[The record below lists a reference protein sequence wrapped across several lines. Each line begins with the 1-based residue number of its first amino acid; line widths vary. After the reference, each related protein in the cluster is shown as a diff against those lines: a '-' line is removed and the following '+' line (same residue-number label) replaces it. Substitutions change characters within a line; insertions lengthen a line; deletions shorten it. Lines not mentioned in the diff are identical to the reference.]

1 MHARQRLGLSSTR
14 LASALALALALGLGL
29 GLGACSS
36 VPLGGAPAP
45 EPSVPGAVPPAAPLP
60 TLATE
65 QKRLGDLFADT
76 PVAVQRTAD
85 GRLRLH
91 VPLRYSF
98 DAGRAAVK
106 PPLAALLDR
115 LATGL
120 RQQPGFG
127 VRINASGDA
136 RAAAATQLARERA
149 AAMRDYLIAKGTPA
163 NRFVES
169 GGLDEGV
176 ELLISERAR

>member
-1 MHARQRLGLSSTR
+1 MHPRHRLGLPAT
-14 LASALALALALGLGL
+14 LLALTLA
-29 GLGACSS
+29 LGACSS
-36 VPLGGAPAP
+36 VPLGGPRSP
-45 EPSVPGAVPPAAPLP
+45 GPSAPGAPPPPAPLP

-76 PVAVQRTAD
+76 PVAVERMAD

-120 RQQPGFG
+120 RLQPGFA

-136 RAAAATQLARERA
+136 RGAGTTQLARERA
-149 AAMRDYLIAKGTPA
+149 AAARDYLVLKGAPVT
-163 NRFVES
+163 RFSEA
-169 GGLDEGV
+169 GGLDEGI
-176 ELLISERAR
+176 ELLISERTR

>member
-1 MHARQRLGLSSTR
+1 MQPLLRHGLPIPL
-14 LASALALALALGLGL
+14 LALLLAIALA
-29 GLGACSS
+29 LGACSS
-36 VPLGGAPAP
+36 VPLATAPVASTPGAP
-45 EPSVPGAVPPAAPLP
+45 PPPAPLP

-65 QKRLGDLFADT
+65 QKRLSDLFAGT
-76 PVAVQRTAD
+76 PVVVERTDD
-85 GRLRLH
+85 GRLRLQ

-115 LATGL
+115 MAPSL
-120 RQQPGFG
+120 RQQAGFS

-136 RAAAATQLARERA
+136 RGAGATQLARERA
-149 AAMRDYLIAKGTPA
+149 AATRDYLILKGAPA
-163 NRFVES
+163 SRFGEA

-176 ELLISERAR
+176 ELLVSERAR

>member
-1 MHARQRLGLSSTR
+1 MHLDPRPRPSSPR
-14 LASALALALALGLGL
+14 LASLALLLALA
-29 GLGACSS
+29 ACSS
-36 VPLGGAPAP
+36 VPLGTAPVAAPSVAGAPT
-45 EPSVPGAVPPAAPLP
+45 PAAPLP

-76 PVAVQRTAD
+76 PVTVQRLAD

-98 DAGRAAVK
+98 DTGRAAVK

-120 RQQPGFG
+120 RSQPAFS
-127 VRINASGDA
+127 VRVNASGDA
-136 RAAAATQLARERA
+136 RGAAAAQLARERA
-149 AAMRDYLIAKGTPA
+149 AATRDYLVLKGAPTS
-163 NRFVES
+163 RFVEA

-176 ELLISERAR
+176 ELLISERSR